1 MPRKKKKIRKINKKK
16 SYSAGWNPDFELSI
30 KTETLYEI
38 IAIIL
43 IVLTIITILS
53 FFNLASI
60 LGQNWLRILKL
71 TVGWAVIFLPVIFLG
86 LSIVL
91 FKHQKYPFKKINL
104 LGILLFLVSASAIFH
119 LILTKAKISLAES
132 LKGNGGGFLGYF
144 STTPLYQ
151 WVGPFVLYILYIA
164 LLLISILLIFNTSF
178 KSLLDLIKNK
188 IKPSE
193 KINLPEKPIIKEPIK
208 VTDSGKTDD
217 LKEDVKKTIKETF
230 FNKVT
235 RIKNNQEE
243 RKKKTPSSSTD
254 EGWQLPPIN
263 LLSESASRAESGDIR
278 RNAEII
284 KKTLEHFGIEVEM
297 GEVNIGPTVT
307 QYTLK
312 PATGIKLN
320 RITALAN
327 DLALALAAHPI
338 RIEAPIPGKSLVG
351 IEVPNKV
358 PAIVSLRGII
368 ESPEFQ
374 NNNANLLL
382 SIGRDVAGTP
392 IVDDLAKM
400 PHLLIAGATGSGKT
414 VCLNSII
421 ISLIYKNS
429 PNKLKLILI
438 DPKRVE
444 LTFYNDIPH
453 LITPV
458 VVDPVKTVS
467 ALKWALAE
475 MDRRYKIFEQTA
487 KQNIIAYNKSFKD
500 QQLPYIVT
508 IIDELADLM
517 MVSPQEVETSIVR
530 LSQMARA
537 TGIHLIIATQR
548 PSVNVITGLIKANI
562 TYRIAFSTASQVDS
576 RTILDMAGAE
586 KLLGSGD
593 MLYLA
598 GNTAKPRRLQGAF
611 VSEEEIKRVS
621 EFLKKQGKPEYN
633 DEVINMEVKA
643 KGVFG
648 ETPDDELFTQAA
660 EVVIN
665 SGKASASLLQR
676 RLKVGYARAARLID
690 LLEEKGIIGPAEGS
704 KPREIL
710 VDSLEEALYEND
722 EISDTNNQKVQEENI
737 KRDNFSEENFS
748 D

>member
-1 MPRKKKKIRKINKKK
+1 MPRKKKKIKKINKKK

-38 IAIIL
+38 IAITL

-53 FFNLASI
+53 FLNLASI

-104 LGILLFLVSASAIFH
+104 LGILLFLVSTSAIFH

-164 LLLISILLIFNTSF
+164 LLLISVLLIFNTSF

-243 RKKKTPSSSTD
+243 RKKKISSLSND

-368 ESPEFQ
+368 EFPEFQ

-475 MDRRYKIFEQTA
+475 MDRRYKLFEQTA
-487 KQNIIAYNKSFKD
+487 KQNIIAYNNSFKD

-633 DEVINMEVKA
+633 EEVISMEVKA
-643 KGVFG
+643 KGIFG

-722 EISDTNNQKVQEENI
+722 EISDTNNQKAQEENI
-737 KRDNFSEENFS
+737 KKDNFSEENFS